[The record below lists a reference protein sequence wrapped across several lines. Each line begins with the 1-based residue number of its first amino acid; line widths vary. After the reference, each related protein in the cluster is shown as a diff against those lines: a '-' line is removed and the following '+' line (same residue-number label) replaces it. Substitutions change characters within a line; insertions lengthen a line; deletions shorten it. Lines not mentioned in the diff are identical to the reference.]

1 MLFWV
6 FILNWFS
13 GLFFIMKYLI
23 DLLKFRFFC
32 VCIVSSV
39 VFVLKVLGIILLYLD
54 FRNFGGMLD
63 KGWMV
68 IEIFIVVC
76 LLGVFWLVVLIENL
90 YFLWVIDFNF
100 CLSVMIFL
108 VGWILK
114 MLLVSMYCILVFLFL
129 FRLCVLIV
137 SIVVFMLV
145 LLGKVI

>member
-1 MLFWV
+1 MLLWV

-63 KGWMV
+63 RGWMV

-145 LLGKVI
+145 LLVKVI